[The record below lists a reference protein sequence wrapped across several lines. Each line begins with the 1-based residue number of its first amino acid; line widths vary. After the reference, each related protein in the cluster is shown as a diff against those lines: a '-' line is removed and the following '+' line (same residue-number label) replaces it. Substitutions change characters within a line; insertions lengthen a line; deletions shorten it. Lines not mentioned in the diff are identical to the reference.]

1 MVFEPA
7 WSLNVHAAPPTDRVL
22 NSVYWY
28 RMGEEFGFADLEGN
42 VAVREKILFDATLR
56 DVGYINFSRI
66 PKNLVFRDNRGNFL
80 KSFRLTGYPMLDKR
94 GQRLFLLN
102 SESTGLKVLN
112 VESEESWTI
121 EFPTLITSLCFSD
134 DRILLGLL
142 NGLIKVYNNGG
153 ELIGDY
159 LETGS
164 RVPII
169 LGCAISPNG
178 KDIIALSGIDPQK
191 LLLIRTKEPG
201 KAETF
206 TMDLTSDYRREVFLR
221 FSESGRLVYF
231 ESSSGLGIF
240 ELASKRVTIIPFQGS
255 LIGLAES
262 GHNGI
267 MSILYKTDHG
277 VELRVCTTQGMVL
290 YSKFFECEFT
300 HLRHIDDHIL
310 LGCDETL
317 LRVDMVEQ

>member
-1 MVFEPA
+1 MVFEPV
-7 WSLNVHAAPPTDRVL
+7 WSLNVHAASPSHQAR
-22 NSVYWY
+22 NSLYWY

-80 KSFRLTGYPMLDKR
+80 RSFRLTGYPMLDKR
-94 GQRLFLLN
+94 GQRLFLMN

-121 EFPTLITSLCFSD
+121 EFPTLITSFCFSD
-134 DRILLGLL
+134 DYILLGLL
-142 NGLIKVYNNGG
+142 NGMIKVFNNSG

-159 LETGS
+159 LENGS
-164 RVPII
+164 RIPII

-178 KDIIALSGIDPQK
+178 KDVIVLSGIDPQK
-191 LLLIRTKEPG
+191 LLLIRTRESAT
-201 KAETF
+201 AETF
-206 TMDLTSDYRREVFLR
+206 TVPLTSDYRREVFLR
-221 FSESGRLVYF
+221 FSESGKLVYF
-231 ESSSGLGIF
+231 ESDNGLGIF
-240 ELASKRVTIIPFQGS
+240 EVASKRITNIPFQGS
-255 LIGLAES
+255 LIGVAES
-262 GHNGI
+262 PHNGF
-267 MSILYKTDHG
+267 MSVLYKTDHG
-277 VELRVCTTQGMVL
+277 VEFRVCTTQGKVV
-290 YSKFFECEFT
+290 YSKSFECEFT
-300 HLRHIDDHIL
+300 HLRHIDDHII